1 MAMYSFSTYETVV
14 TKPRLGGTAQDTRTP
29 ASRHC
34 EPQRSNLG
42 QRRGAWG
49 GRRVMAEGGVLV
61 RVGGHPQ
68 WALRAGESRGAQPLW
83 QGSGGVPQRA
93 LISSPA
99 KQSGAAAGRLGRPA
113 RDGGGRGTSTCGG
126 TSTMG
131 ITCGGVQ
138 RGTASLAGVWGCPP
152 ESFNFFPSEAIWGSG
167 GAPGEAG
174 A

>member
-14 TKPRLGGTAQDTRTP
+14 TKPRLGGTAQGTRPP

-68 WALRAGESRGAQPLW
+68 WALPAGESRGAQPLW

-99 KQSGAAAGRLGRPA
+99 KQSGAVAGRLGRPA

-126 TSTMG
+126 RHPQWALRAGES
-131 ITCGGVQ
+131 
-138 RGTASLAGVWGCPP
+138 RGAPP
-152 ESFNFFPSEAIWGSG
+152 LWQGSG
-167 GAPGEAG
+167 GVPQRALISSPLPSRKG
-174 A
+174 ARGMV